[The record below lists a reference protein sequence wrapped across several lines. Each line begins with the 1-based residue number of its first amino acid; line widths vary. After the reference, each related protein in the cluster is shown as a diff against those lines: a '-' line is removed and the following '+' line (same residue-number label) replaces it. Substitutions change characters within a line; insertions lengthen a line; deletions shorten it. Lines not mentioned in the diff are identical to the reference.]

1 MLHGCYSIIQPSY
14 QAVTLRGHHPL
25 GTRTDVQACDIS
37 RACARERLRER
48 SCVCAQ
54 VMLLPIS
61 FLSLE
66 GQDVTTC
73 FPKQSRAAWSSW
85 HLSVLNWCVSLLVN
99 ENHNLPDAVAEHFP
113 GSHHKAV
120 WPGRLLLTE
129 RFSWIFIFENIKLFS
144 VNKMFIWNL

>member
-48 SCVCAQ
+48 SRVCAQ
-54 VMLLPIS
+54 VMLLPI
-61 FLSLE
+61 FFFFWKAKMW
-66 GQDVTTC
+66 QHV
-73 FPKQSRAAWSSW
+73 PKAKQSCTVVLA
-85 HLSVLNWCVSLLVN
+85 SVCSQLLVN

-113 GSHHKAV
+113 GRLRSGSHHKAV

-129 RFSWIFIFENIKLFS
+129 RFSWIFIFENRKLFS